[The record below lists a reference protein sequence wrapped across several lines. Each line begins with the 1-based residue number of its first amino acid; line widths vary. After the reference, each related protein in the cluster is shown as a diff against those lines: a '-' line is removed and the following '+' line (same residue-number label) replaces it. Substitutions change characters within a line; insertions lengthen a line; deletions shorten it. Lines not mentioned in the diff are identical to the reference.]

1 MKIKIFAATLFC
13 LAFSVASPGSHAHE
27 SASAY
32 DEFVKKAQS
41 EIVIVTGS
49 NRGLGLAWVKHYL
62 AAGKSVIATCRK
74 PAAAIELL
82 ELSEQYGA
90 QLLIEQ
96 LDVTDEASISRLGS
110 HLKQHQVSIDVGI
123 SNAGV
128 TVTEQFGNWTR
139 KGFEANISVNTIG
152 AALFAQLIAPHL
164 NDGAMLVQITSAV
177 GSISRARRDNPL
189 DAYAVSKA
197 GLNMLTR
204 RLAVKLKDRDG
215 NARTGADRYESERD
229 HFGRGVCCVDDWLA
243 AKTDD
248 GGQRHFYQQRRQGDG
263 LVVADM
269 PLSSRF

>member
-1 MKIKIFAATLFC
+1 MKIKILAVVLFG
-13 LAFSVASPGSHAHE
+13 LAFAVASPGSLAQE
-27 SASAY
+27 STSAY
-32 DEFVKKAQS
+32 DEFVKKARS

-62 AAGKSVIATCRK
+62 ADGKSVIATCRK
-74 PAAAIELL
+74 PAAAIELI
-82 ELSEQYGA
+82 ELSEHYGA
-90 QLLIEQ
+90 RLLIEQ
-96 LDVTDEASISRLGS
+96 LDVTDESSISRLGS
-110 HLKQHQVSIDVGI
+110 KLKQHQVSIDVGI

-204 RLAVKLKDRDG
+204 RLAVKLKDRDI
-215 NARTGADRYESERD
+215 
-229 HFGRGVCCVDDWLA
+229 
-243 AKTDD
+243 
-248 GGQRHFYQQRRQGDG
+248 
-263 LVVADM
+263 LVVSVTPGRVLTDM
-269 PLSSRF
+269 NPNGIISAEESVALMTGSLQRLTMEDSGTFINNEGKEMAW

>member
-177 GSISRARRDNPL
+177 GSISRAKRDNPL

-197 GLNMLTR
+197 GLNMLTK
-204 RLAVKLKDRDG
+204 RLAVKLKDRDI
-215 NARTGADRYESERD
+215 
-229 HFGRGVCCVDDWLA
+229 
-243 AKTDD
+243 
-248 GGQRHFYQQRRQGDG
+248 
-263 LVVADM
+263 LVVSVTPGRVLTDM
-269 PLSSRF
+269 NPNGIISAEESVAKMTSALKELTMEDSGTFFNNEGKEMAW